1 MRCACPA
8 CGAFMPQ
15 AENAARCVCPD
26 CGQVCTAC
34 LGGNSQPLSLAA
46 ILQQAELLQEKLQQ
60 AAQGDADSLET
71 E

>member
-1 MRCACPA
+1 
-8 CGAFMPQ
+8 MPQ

-34 LGGNSQPLSLAA
+34 LGGNSQPMSLAA
-46 ILQQAELLQEKLQQ
+46 ILQQATELETRLQQ
-60 AAQGDADSLET
+60 AAQAGAADPEA